1 MCTMIHSA
9 VVLPF
14 AVRLRTGISVYQ
26 QVVYAVKKAIVSSQ
40 LLPGDP
46 FPSVRNL
53 SQELLINPNTAQK
66 IVTRLV
72 DQGLLEVKPGV
83 GTIVGELREA
93 LPRECA
99 ALLENEVEQL
109 VVEARRLSL
118 SLEQVVEA
126 VKGHWTLLSKA
137 HKTPKQEL

>member
-1 MCTMIHSA
+1 M
-9 VVLPF
+9 
-14 AVRLRTGISVYQ
+14 
-26 QVVYAVKKAIVSSQ
+26 
-40 LLPGDP
+40 
-46 FPSVRNL
+46 
-53 SQELLINPNTAQK
+53 INPNTAQK

-137 HKTPKQEL
+137 HKTLSKSSEKGDL